1 MTKFNEF
8 SKKKNKNVG
17 VYKMMNDILT
27 KKRIKDAEKYQAT
40 HGSMNSIWGK
50 YILSKDDINWIFEND
65 IDPNIGLLEVP
76 QHYSMLR
83 VDLDFKSDNLD
94 ETKDMKLITLN
105 AVKQF
110 NQFLEE
116 NELDTFDKTAF
127 VMTKPPYIKQD
138 KNNKQ
143 IKKFGVHIQYP
154 KIFLNKE
161 DFNRFENYF
170 KDKVDGFDCIATKNW
185 LIYGQ
190 QKDEYSGTYT
200 LDYVLD
206 EYLNEKTDEELKQWF
221 VMYKLDGKKIDVD
234 NPPLKKIL
242 SINHYSSDYSGE
254 FKVKINDELVQESK
268 KIVQKEYKEKTK
280 EQILKELSG
289 LVNLLKSERS
299 DNRSSWIKVLWALK
313 NTDNS
318 EECKDIFIEFS
329 RKSDKFHK
337 DSVEYAWYS
346 YKVGTYNLSI
356 GSLWYWAKEDNPDKF
371 EKWKIENKTL
381 NFEHFDTHNGIAEL
395 FKDLY
400 GEENIR
406 IVSHEKGNFYHW
418 NAKTLLWENE
428 PFCVLGTI
436 IANKVLPYIENNI
449 STLAKE
455 LSGCDKDGVK
465 VVEEKMK
472 RTMRIIKNLKTN
484 TFKDS
489 CAKEYKTLPFDKT
502 FVDNINK
509 KPSELPIKG
518 GLVIDLKTKIVR
530 KRTQSDYWD
539 MEMNVSYNEAENDYK
554 NAIKFFSSISCGDP
568 KLIDY
573 HRRLWGYALTGE
585 ITDRS
590 MHVMWGKGRNG
601 KSTLINMLK
610 KILGTFQCTLSDKLL
625 IKTEISTGANPE
637 YVPLTKSR
645 LGIFPESE
653 RGVKMKNSLIKTITG
668 GDEITF
674 RRLYSEQSEF
684 RTQTKLFLP
693 TQHKPVFDVDDQAM
707 IDRMKLLP
715 FPARFPKE
723 EEDKEEADKNTKFIN
738 HLYDNCV
745 DEFFSYLVEGAYDW
759 YAGQSL
765 NTCEAM
771 KESMSEYLDEIDDVK
786 EFVNEMF
793 DIISEEEYSLL
804 KTSERKNWITKGVLI
819 WSYYCNHCKEANV
832 KPGIKKDFY
841 KRVDNLI
848 GSIISHKTRYYLC
861 REKDRIFETENND
874 DDDDNNGLPPM

>member
-1 MTKFNEF
+1 MNTYTEF
-8 SKKKNKNVG
+8 SKTENKNLY
-17 VYKMMNDILT
+17 VYKMMNKILKNGRRRT
-27 KKRIKDAEKYQAT
+27 EDYPAT
-40 HGSMNSIWGK
+40 HGSMGNTKGN
-50 YILSKDDINWIFEND
+50 YNLSKDDIDFIFDND
-65 IDPNIGLLEVP
+65 IDKNIGLLEVP
-76 QHYSMLR
+76 QDYSMLR
-83 VDLDFKSDNLD
+83 IDLDFKSDNLD
-94 ETKDMKLITLN
+94 KTKYMDIITIN
-105 AVKQF
+105 AVQKF
-110 NQFLEE
+110 NQFLKE
-116 NELDTFDKTAF
+116 NELDTMDKTAF
-127 VMTKPPYIKQD
+127 VLSKPPYIKQD

-161 DFNRFENYF
+161 NFKRFEDYF
-170 KDKVDGFDCIATKNW
+170 KDKVEGFDCIATKNW

-190 QKDEYSGTYT
+190 QKNKDSGTYT

-206 EYLNEKTDEELKQWF
+206 EHLNKKTDEELRKWF
-221 VMYKLDGKKIDVD
+221 KFEYKLEGKKIDVD

-242 SINHYSSDYSGE
+242 SINHNSSDYSGE
-254 FKVKINDELVQESK
+254 FKVKIDNELVRESK
-268 KIVQKEYKEKTK
+268 KVEQKEYKEKTK

-289 LVNLLKSERS
+289 LVNLLNSERS
-299 DNRSSWIKVLWALK
+299 DNRSSWLKVLWALK
-313 NTDNS
+313 NTDDS
-318 EECKDIFIEFS
+318 EECKAIFIEFS

-337 DSVEYAWYS
+337 DSVKNEWDR
-346 YKVGTYNLSI
+346 YKVGTYNLSV
-356 GSLWYWAKEDNPDKF
+356 GSLWHWAQEDNPDKF
-371 EKWKIENKTL
+371 EKWKVENKTL

-400 GEENIR
+400 GDENIR

-418 NAKTLLWENE
+418 NTKTLLWEHE

-502 FVDNINK
+502 FIDNINK

-518 GLVIDLKTKIVR
+518 GLIIDLKTKIVR
-530 KRTQSDYWD
+530 KRTQNDYWD

-554 NAIKFFSSISCGDP
+554 NAIKFFSSISCDDP
-568 KLIDY
+568 ELIDY

-625 IKTEISTGANPE
+625 IKTEISTGATPE

-723 EEDKEEADKNTKFIN
+723 EEDKEESDKNTKFIN
-738 HLYDNCV
+738 HLSDNCV

-786 EFVNEMF
+786 EFVNETF
-793 DIISEEEYSLL
+793 DIISEEECSLL
-804 KTSERKNWITKGVLI
+804 KPSERKNWRTKCVLI
-819 WSYYCNHCKEANV
+819 WGYYCNHCKESGI

-848 GSIISHKTRYYLC
+848 GSVMSHKTRHYLC
-861 REKDRIFETENND
+861 REKDRIFETE
-874 DDDDNNGLPPM
+874 DDDNNGLPPM